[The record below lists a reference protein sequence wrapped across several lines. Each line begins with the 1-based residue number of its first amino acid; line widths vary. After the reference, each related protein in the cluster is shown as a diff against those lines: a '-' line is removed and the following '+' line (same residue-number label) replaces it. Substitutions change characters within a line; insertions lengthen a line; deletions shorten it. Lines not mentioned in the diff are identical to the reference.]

1 MSKNQYTLLVFS
13 IIGILLLIPGYGVH
27 FFEQIWNFPGNLFS
41 DDFKESFPLA
51 TIPLMV
57 ISLLGTGMYMTFKL
71 GFPQL
76 TRIIHGIKVTRGD
89 YDSTE
94 DEGDL
99 NHFKALSTALAATVG
114 IGNIAGVAI
123 AIQIGGPGALFWM
136 WISAIV
142 GMATKFFTCSLG
154 IMYRGYDSD
163 NVLQGGPMYVI
174 EQGMGKKFKF
184 LSYWFSIAGLVGCLS
199 LLQANQLTQIMSDY
213 VAKSFEIEKSFNLNL
228 TIGIVIALIVSL
240 VIFGGLSR
248 IAEVASKIVPFM
260 VIIYLLSGLFIVLSN
275 ATLIPSIFSNI
286 FSSAFNGSSVAGGFA
301 GTAIVISQGFRRA
314 AFSNEAGM
322 GTEVMAIGAS
332 KNNQP
337 IKSGLVAMIGPLI
350 DTIIVCTITGLVIL
364 LSSEWIEGSYSGVS
378 LTQKSFSNYLGLAGD
393 YILIFSVATFTLST
407 MFGYSYYGCKCASYL
422 FGTNSKFYYRIFYI
436 LTLVIGSVLSLDLAV
451 NIVDA
456 MFALMAFPTMI
467 SALYL
472 APNIKKEANRYF
484 ASIKDN

>member
-1 MSKNQYTLLVFS
+1 MEIINNFFAELSNFLWGNFGVANLVIGGGVFFLIYSKLTPFRYFKHAFE
-13 IIGILLLIPGYGVH
+13 ILLGKH
-27 FFEQIWNFPGNLFS
+27 
-41 DDFKESFPLA
+41 DDP
-51 TIPLMV
+51 
-57 ISLLGTGMYMTFKL
+57 
-71 GFPQL
+71 
-76 TRIIHGIKVTRGD
+76 D
-89 YDSTE
+89 
-94 DEGDL
+94 DEGQIS
-99 NHFKALSTALAATVG
+99 HFQALSTALSSTVG
-114 IGNIAGVAI
+114 IGNIAGVAV
-123 AIQIGGPGALFWM
+123 AISLGGPGALFWM

-213 VAKSFEIEKSFNLNL
+213 VVKSFEIEQTFNLNL

-248 IAEVASKIVPFM
+248 IAGVASKIVPFM

-422 FGTNSKFYYRIFYI
+422 FGAYSKFHYRIFYV
-436 LTLVIGSVLSLDLAV
+436 LTLILGSVLSLDLAV

>member
-1 MSKNQYTLLVFS
+1 MDIINNFFAELSNFLWGNFGVANLV
-13 IIGILLLIPGYGVH
+13 IGGGVFFLIYSRLTPFRYFKHAFEILLGKH
-27 FFEQIWNFPGNLFS
+27 
-41 DDFKESFPLA
+41 DDP
-51 TIPLMV
+51 
-57 ISLLGTGMYMTFKL
+57 
-71 GFPQL
+71 
-76 TRIIHGIKVTRGD
+76 D
-89 YDSTE
+89 
-94 DEGDL
+94 DEGQIS
-99 NHFKALSTALAATVG
+99 HFQALSTALSSTVG
-114 IGNIAGVAI
+114 IGNIAGVAV
-123 AIQIGGPGALFWM
+123 AISLGGPGALFWM

-213 VAKSFEIEKSFNLNL
+213 VVKSFDIEQSFNLNL
-228 TIGIVIALIVSL
+228 IIGIIIAILVSS

-260 VIIYLLSGLFIVLSN
+260 VMVYLLSGLFIVLSN
-275 ATLIPSIFSNI
+275 ASSIPAIFSNI
-286 FSSAFNGSSVAGGFA
+286 FTSAFNGSSVAGGFA

-364 LSSEWIEGSYSGVS
+364 LSSEWIEGTYSGVS

-422 FGTNSKFYYRIFYI
+422 FGANSKFYYRIFYV
-436 LTLVIGSVLSLDLAV
+436 LTLVLGSVLSLDLAV

-484 ASIKDN
+484 ASIKNS

>member
-1 MSKNQYTLLVFS
+1 MDIINNFFAELSNFLWGNFGVANLVIGGGIFF
-13 IIGILLLIPGYGVH
+13 IIYSRLTPFRYFKHAFEILLGKH
-27 FFEQIWNFPGNLFS
+27 
-41 DDFKESFPLA
+41 DDPN
-51 TIPLMV
+51 
-57 ISLLGTGMYMTFKL
+57 
-71 GFPQL
+71 
-76 TRIIHGIKVTRGD
+76 
-89 YDSTE
+89 
-94 DEGDL
+94 DEGQIS
-99 NHFKALSTALAATVG
+99 HFQALSTALSSTVG
-114 IGNIAGVAI
+114 IGNIAGVAV
-123 AIQIGGPGALFWM
+123 AISLGGPGALFWM

-154 IMYRGYDSD
+154 IMYRGYDSE

-174 EQGMGKKFKF
+174 ENGMGKKFKF

-213 VAKSFEIEKSFNLNL
+213 VVKSFDIEQSFNLNL
-228 TIGIVIALIVSL
+228 MIGIIIAILVSS

-260 VIIYLLSGLFIVLSN
+260 VIVYLLSGLLIVLSN
-275 ATLIPSIFSNI
+275 ASSIPAIFSNI

-364 LSSEWIEGSYSGVS
+364 LSSEWIEGTYSGVS
-378 LTQKSFSNYLGLAGD
+378 LTQKSFSNYLGLVGD

-422 FGTNSKFYYRIFYI
+422 FGANSKFYYRIFYV
-436 LTLVIGSVLSLDLAV
+436 LTLVLGSVLSLDLAV

>member
-1 MSKNQYTLLVFS
+1 MDIINNFFAELSNFLWGNFGVANLVIGGGVFFLIYSKLTPFRYFKHAFE
-13 IIGILLLIPGYGVH
+13 ILLGKH
-27 FFEQIWNFPGNLFS
+27 
-41 DDFKESFPLA
+41 DDP
-51 TIPLMV
+51 
-57 ISLLGTGMYMTFKL
+57 
-71 GFPQL
+71 
-76 TRIIHGIKVTRGD
+76 D
-89 YDSTE
+89 
-94 DEGDL
+94 DEGQIS
-99 NHFKALSTALAATVG
+99 HFQALSTALSSTVG
-114 IGNIAGVAI
+114 IGNIAGVAV
-123 AIQIGGPGALFWM
+123 AISLGGPGALFWM

-174 EQGMGKKFKF
+174 EQGMGKNFKF

-213 VAKSFEIEKSFNLNL
+213 VVKSFDIEQSFNLNL
-228 TIGIVIALIVSL
+228 IIGIIIAMLVSS

-260 VIIYLLSGLFIVLSN
+260 VMVYLLSGLFIVLSN
-275 ATLIPSIFSNI
+275 ASSIPAIFSNI
-286 FSSAFNGSSVAGGFA
+286 FTSAFNGSSVAGGFA

-364 LSSEWIEGSYSGVS
+364 LSSEWIEGTYSGVS

-422 FGTNSKFYYRIFYI
+422 FGANSKFYYRIFYV
-436 LTLVIGSVLSLDLAV
+436 LTLVVGSVLSLDLAV

-472 APNIKKEANRYF
+472 APNIKKEANKYF
-484 ASIKDN
+484 ASIENN

>member
-1 MSKNQYTLLVFS
+1 MDIINNFFAELSNFLWGNFGVANLV
-13 IIGILLLIPGYGVH
+13 IGGGVFFLIYSRLTPFRYFKHAFEILLGKH
-27 FFEQIWNFPGNLFS
+27 
-41 DDFKESFPLA
+41 DDP
-51 TIPLMV
+51 
-57 ISLLGTGMYMTFKL
+57 
-71 GFPQL
+71 
-76 TRIIHGIKVTRGD
+76 D
-89 YDSTE
+89 
-94 DEGDL
+94 DEGQIS
-99 NHFKALSTALAATVG
+99 HFQALSTALSSTVG
-114 IGNIAGVAI
+114 IGNIAGVAV
-123 AIQIGGPGALFWM
+123 AISLGGPGALFWM

-174 EQGMGKKFKF
+174 EQGMGKNFKF

-213 VAKSFEIEKSFNLNL
+213 VVKSFNVEQSFNLNL
-228 TIGIVIALIVSL
+228 MIGIIIAILVSS

-260 VIIYLLSGLFIVLSN
+260 VMVYLLSGLFIVLSN
-275 ATLIPSIFSNI
+275 ASSIPAIFSNI
-286 FSSAFNGSSVAGGFA
+286 FTSAFNGSSVAGGFA

-364 LSSEWIEGSYSGVS
+364 LSSEWIEGTYSGVS

-422 FGTNSKFYYRIFYI
+422 FGANSKFYYRIFYV
-436 LTLVIGSVLSLDLAV
+436 LTLVLGSVLSLDLAV

-472 APNIKKEANRYF
+472 APNIKKEANKYF
-484 ASIKDN
+484 ASIEDNK

>member
-1 MSKNQYTLLVFS
+1 MDIINNFFAELSNFLWGNFGVANLV
-13 IIGILLLIPGYGVH
+13 IGGGVFFLIYSRLTPFRYFKHAFEILLGKH
-27 FFEQIWNFPGNLFS
+27 
-41 DDFKESFPLA
+41 DDP
-51 TIPLMV
+51 
-57 ISLLGTGMYMTFKL
+57 
-71 GFPQL
+71 
-76 TRIIHGIKVTRGD
+76 D
-89 YDSTE
+89 
-94 DEGDL
+94 DEGQIS
-99 NHFKALSTALAATVG
+99 HFQALSTALSSTVG
-114 IGNIAGVAI
+114 IGNIAGVAV
-123 AIQIGGPGALFWM
+123 AISLGGPGALFWM

-213 VAKSFEIEKSFNLNL
+213 VVKSFDIEQSFNLNL
-228 TIGIVIALIVSL
+228 IIGIIIAILVSS

-260 VIIYLLSGLFIVLSN
+260 VMVYLLSGLFIVLSN
-275 ATLIPSIFSNI
+275 ASSIPAIFSNI

-422 FGTNSKFYYRIFYI
+422 FGASSKFYYRIFYV
-436 LTLVIGSVLSLDLAV
+436 LTLVLGSVLSLDLAV

-484 ASIKDN
+484 ASIKNS

>member
-1 MSKNQYTLLVFS
+1 MDIINNFFAELSNFLWGNFGVANLVIGGGVFFLIYSKLTPFRYFKHAFE
-13 IIGILLLIPGYGVH
+13 ILLGKH
-27 FFEQIWNFPGNLFS
+27 
-41 DDFKESFPLA
+41 DDP
-51 TIPLMV
+51 
-57 ISLLGTGMYMTFKL
+57 
-71 GFPQL
+71 
-76 TRIIHGIKVTRGD
+76 D
-89 YDSTE
+89 
-94 DEGDL
+94 DEGQIS
-99 NHFKALSTALAATVG
+99 HFQALSTALSSTVG
-114 IGNIAGVAI
+114 IGNIAGVAV
-123 AIQIGGPGALFWM
+123 AISLGGPGALFWM

-174 EQGMGKKFKF
+174 EQGMGKNFKF

-213 VAKSFEIEKSFNLNL
+213 VVKSFDIEQSFNLNL
-228 TIGIVIALIVSL
+228 IIGIIIAMLVSS

-260 VIIYLLSGLFIVLSN
+260 VMVYLLSGLFIVLSN
-275 ATLIPSIFSNI
+275 ASSIPAIFSNI
-286 FSSAFNGSSVAGGFA
+286 FTSAFNGSSVAGGFA

-364 LSSEWIEGSYSGVS
+364 LSSEWIEGTYSGVS

-422 FGTNSKFYYRIFYI
+422 FGANSKFYYRIFYV
-436 LTLVIGSVLSLDLAV
+436 LTLVLGSVLSLDLAV

-472 APNIKKEANRYF
+472 APNIKKEANKYF
-484 ASIKDN
+484 ASIEDNK

>member
-1 MSKNQYTLLVFS
+1 MEIINNFFAELSNFLWGNFGVANLV
-13 IIGILLLIPGYGVH
+13 IGGGGFFLVYSRLTPFRYIKHAFEILLGKH
-27 FFEQIWNFPGNLFS
+27 
-41 DDFKESFPLA
+41 DDP
-51 TIPLMV
+51 
-57 ISLLGTGMYMTFKL
+57 
-71 GFPQL
+71 
-76 TRIIHGIKVTRGD
+76 D
-89 YDSTE
+89 
-94 DEGDL
+94 DEGQIS
-99 NHFKALSTALAATVG
+99 HFQALSTALSSTVG
-114 IGNIAGVAI
+114 IGNIAGVAV
-123 AIQIGGPGALFWM
+123 AISLGGPGALFWM

-213 VAKSFEIEKSFNLNL
+213 VVKSFEIKQTFNLNL

-248 IAEVASKIVPFM
+248 IADVASKIVPFM

-364 LSSEWIEGSYSGVS
+364 LSSDWIEGTYSGVS

-422 FGTNSKFYYRIFYI
+422 FGTNSKFYYRIFYV
-436 LTLVIGSVLSLDLAV
+436 LTLILGSVLSLDLAV

-472 APNIKKEANRYF
+472 APNIKKEANSYF

>member
-1 MSKNQYTLLVFS
+1 MDIINNFFAELSNFLWGNFGVANLV
-13 IIGILLLIPGYGVH
+13 IGGGVFFLIYSRLTPFRYFKHAFEILLGKHDDPDDVGQISH
-27 FFEQIWNFPGNLFS
+27 FQ
-41 DDFKESFPLA
+41 
-51 TIPLMV
+51 
-57 ISLLGTGMYMTFKL
+57 
-71 GFPQL
+71 
-76 TRIIHGIKVTRGD
+76 
-89 YDSTE
+89 
-94 DEGDL
+94 
-99 NHFKALSTALAATVG
+99 ALSTALSSTVG
-114 IGNIAGVAI
+114 IGNIAGVAV
-123 AIQIGGPGALFWM
+123 AISLGGPGALFWM

-163 NVLQGGPMYVI
+163 KVLQGGPMYVI

-213 VAKSFEIEKSFNLNL
+213 VVKSFNVEQSFNLNL
-228 TIGIVIALIVSL
+228 MIGIIIAILVSS

-260 VIIYLLSGLFIVLSN
+260 VIVYLLSGLFIVLSN
-275 ATLIPSIFSNI
+275 ASSIPAIFSNI
-286 FSSAFNGSSVAGGFA
+286 FTSAFNGSSVAGGFA

-364 LSSEWIEGSYSGVS
+364 LSSEWIEGTYSGVS

-393 YILIFSVATFTLST
+393 YILIFSVVTFTLST

-422 FGTNSKFYYRIFYI
+422 FGANSKFYYRIFYV
-436 LTLVIGSVLSLDLAV
+436 LTLVLGSVLSLDLAV

-484 ASIKDN
+484 ASRKNN

>member
-1 MSKNQYTLLVFS
+1 MDIINNFFAELSNFLWGNFGVANLV
-13 IIGILLLIPGYGVH
+13 IGGGVFFLIYSRLTPFRYFKHAFEILLGKH
-27 FFEQIWNFPGNLFS
+27 
-41 DDFKESFPLA
+41 DDP
-51 TIPLMV
+51 
-57 ISLLGTGMYMTFKL
+57 
-71 GFPQL
+71 
-76 TRIIHGIKVTRGD
+76 D
-89 YDSTE
+89 
-94 DEGDL
+94 DEGQIS
-99 NHFKALSTALAATVG
+99 HFQALSTALSSTVG
-114 IGNIAGVAI
+114 IGNIAGVAV
-123 AIQIGGPGALFWM
+123 AISLGGPGALFWM

-174 EQGMGKKFKF
+174 EHGMGKKFKF

-213 VAKSFEIEKSFNLNL
+213 VVKSFDIEQSFNLNL
-228 TIGIVIALIVSL
+228 MIGIIIAILVSS

-260 VIIYLLSGLFIVLSN
+260 VMVYLLSGLFIVLSN
-275 ATLIPSIFSNI
+275 ASSIPAIFSNI

-364 LSSEWIEGSYSGVS
+364 LSSEWIEGTYSGVS

-422 FGTNSKFYYRIFYI
+422 FGANSKFYYRIFYV
-436 LTLVIGSVLSLDLAV
+436 LTLVLGSVLSLDLAV

-472 APNIKKEANRYF
+472 APNIKKEAN
-484 ASIKDN
+484 K

>member
-1 MSKNQYTLLVFS
+1 MDIINNFFAELSNFLWGNFGVANLV
-13 IIGILLLIPGYGVH
+13 IGGGVFFLIYSRLTPFRYFKHAFEILLGKH
-27 FFEQIWNFPGNLFS
+27 
-41 DDFKESFPLA
+41 DDP
-51 TIPLMV
+51 
-57 ISLLGTGMYMTFKL
+57 
-71 GFPQL
+71 
-76 TRIIHGIKVTRGD
+76 D
-89 YDSTE
+89 
-94 DEGDL
+94 DEGQIS
-99 NHFKALSTALAATVG
+99 HFQALSTALSSTVG
-114 IGNIAGVAI
+114 IGNIAGVAV
-123 AIQIGGPGALFWM
+123 AISLGGPGALFWM

-213 VAKSFEIEKSFNLNL
+213 VVKSFDIEQSFNLNL
-228 TIGIVIALIVSL
+228 IIGIIIAILVSS

-260 VIIYLLSGLFIVLSN
+260 VMVYLLSGLFIVLSN
-275 ATLIPSIFSNI
+275 ASSIPAIFSNI

-364 LSSEWIEGSYSGVS
+364 LSSEWIEGTYSGVS

-422 FGTNSKFYYRIFYI
+422 FGANSKFYYRIFYV
-436 LTLVIGSVLSLDLAV
+436 LTLVLGSVLSLDLAV

-472 APNIKKEANRYF
+472 APNIKKEADRYF

>member
-1 MSKNQYTLLVFS
+1 MDIINNFFAELSNFLWGNFGVANLV
-13 IIGILLLIPGYGVH
+13 IGGGVFFLIYSRLTPFRYFKHAFEILLGKH
-27 FFEQIWNFPGNLFS
+27 
-41 DDFKESFPLA
+41 DDP
-51 TIPLMV
+51 
-57 ISLLGTGMYMTFKL
+57 
-71 GFPQL
+71 
-76 TRIIHGIKVTRGD
+76 D
-89 YDSTE
+89 
-94 DEGDL
+94 DEGQIS
-99 NHFKALSTALAATVG
+99 HFQALSTALSSTVG
-114 IGNIAGVAI
+114 IGNIAGVAV
-123 AIQIGGPGALFWM
+123 AISLGGPGALFWM

-213 VAKSFEIEKSFNLNL
+213 VVKSFDIEQSFNLNL
-228 TIGIVIALIVSL
+228 IIGIIIAILVSS

-260 VIIYLLSGLFIVLSN
+260 VMVYLLSGLFIVLSN
-275 ATLIPSIFSNI
+275 ASSIPAIFSNI

-364 LSSEWIEGSYSGVS
+364 LSSEWIEGTYSGVS

-422 FGTNSKFYYRIFYI
+422 FGANSKFYYRIFYV
-436 LTLVIGSVLSLDLAV
+436 LTLVLGSVLSLDLAV

-484 ASIKDN
+484 ALIKDN

>member
-1 MSKNQYTLLVFS
+1 MDIINNFFAELSNFLWGNFGVANLV
-13 IIGILLLIPGYGVH
+13 IGGGVFFLIYSRLTPFRYFKHAFEILLGKH
-27 FFEQIWNFPGNLFS
+27 
-41 DDFKESFPLA
+41 DDP
-51 TIPLMV
+51 
-57 ISLLGTGMYMTFKL
+57 
-71 GFPQL
+71 
-76 TRIIHGIKVTRGD
+76 D
-89 YDSTE
+89 
-94 DEGDL
+94 DEGQIS
-99 NHFKALSTALAATVG
+99 HFQALSTALSSTVG
-114 IGNIAGVAI
+114 IGNIAGVAV
-123 AIQIGGPGALFWM
+123 AISLGGPGALFWM

-213 VAKSFEIEKSFNLNL
+213 VVKSFDIEQSFNLNL
-228 TIGIVIALIVSL
+228 IIGIIIAILVSS

-260 VIIYLLSGLFIVLSN
+260 VMVYLLSGLFIVLSN
-275 ATLIPSIFSNI
+275 ASSIPAIISNI

-364 LSSEWIEGSYSGVS
+364 LSSEWIEGTYSGVS

-422 FGTNSKFYYRIFYI
+422 FGANSKFYYRIFYV
-436 LTLVIGSVLSLDLAV
+436 LTLVLGSVLSLDLAV

-472 APNIKKEANRYF
+472 APNIKKEADRYF

>member
-1 MSKNQYTLLVFS
+1 MDIINNFFAELSNFLWGNFGVANLV
-13 IIGILLLIPGYGVH
+13 IGGGVFFLVYSRLTPFRYFKHAFEILLGKHDNPDDKGQISH
-27 FFEQIWNFPGNLFS
+27 FQ
-41 DDFKESFPLA
+41 
-51 TIPLMV
+51 
-57 ISLLGTGMYMTFKL
+57 
-71 GFPQL
+71 
-76 TRIIHGIKVTRGD
+76 
-89 YDSTE
+89 
-94 DEGDL
+94 
-99 NHFKALSTALAATVG
+99 ALSTALSSTVG
-114 IGNIAGVAI
+114 IGNIAGVAV
-123 AIQIGGPGALFWM
+123 AISLGGPGALFWM

-142 GMATKFFTCSLG
+142 GMTTKFFTCSLG

-213 VAKSFEIEKSFNLNL
+213 IVKSFDIEQSFNLNL
-228 TIGIVIALIVSL
+228 IIGIIIAILVSS

-260 VIIYLLSGLFIVLSN
+260 VMVYLLSGLFIVLSN
-275 ATLIPSIFSNI
+275 ASLIPAIFSNI
-286 FSSAFNGSSVAGGFA
+286 FTSAFNGSSVAGGFA

-364 LSSEWIEGSYSGVS
+364 LSSEWIEGKYSGVS

-422 FGTNSKFYYRIFYI
+422 FGANSKFYYRVFYV
-436 LTLVIGSVLSLDLAV
+436 LTLVLGSVLSLDLAV

-472 APNIKKEANRYF
+472 APNIKKEANKYF
-484 ASIKDN
+484 ASIKEN

>member
-1 MSKNQYTLLVFS
+1 MDIINNFFAELSNFLWGNFGVANLV
-13 IIGILLLIPGYGVH
+13 IGGGVFFLIYSRLSPFRYFKHAFEILLGKHDDPDDKGQISH
-27 FFEQIWNFPGNLFS
+27 FQ
-41 DDFKESFPLA
+41 
-51 TIPLMV
+51 
-57 ISLLGTGMYMTFKL
+57 
-71 GFPQL
+71 
-76 TRIIHGIKVTRGD
+76 
-89 YDSTE
+89 
-94 DEGDL
+94 
-99 NHFKALSTALAATVG
+99 ALSTALSSTVG
-114 IGNIAGVAI
+114 IGNIAGVAV
-123 AIQIGGPGALFWM
+123 AISLGGPGALFWM
-136 WISAIV
+136 WVSAIV

-184 LSYWFSIAGLVGCLS
+184 LSYWFSIAGLIGCLS

-213 VAKSFEIEKSFNLNL
+213 VVKSFDIEQSFNLNL
-228 TIGIVIALIVSL
+228 MIGIIIAILVSS

-260 VIIYLLSGLFIVLSN
+260 VIVYLLSGLFIVLSN
-275 ATLIPSIFSNI
+275 ASSIPAIFSNI
-286 FSSAFNGSSVAGGFA
+286 FTSAFNGSSVAGGFA

-364 LSSEWIEGSYSGVS
+364 LSNEWIERTYSGVS

-422 FGTNSKFYYRIFYI
+422 FGANSKFYYRIFYV
-436 LTLVIGSVLSLDLAV
+436 LTLVLGSVLSLDLAV

-484 ASIKDN
+484 ASRKNN

>member
-1 MSKNQYTLLVFS
+1 MDIINNFFADLSNFLWGNFGVANLVIGGGIFFLIYSKLTPFRYFKHAFE
-13 IIGILLLIPGYGVH
+13 ILLGKHDNP
-27 FFEQIWNFPGNLFS
+27 
-41 DDFKESFPLA
+41 D
-51 TIPLMV
+51 
-57 ISLLGTGMYMTFKL
+57 
-71 GFPQL
+71 
-76 TRIIHGIKVTRGD
+76 
-89 YDSTE
+89 
-94 DEGDL
+94 DEGQIS
-99 NHFKALSTALAATVG
+99 HFQALSTALSSTVG
-114 IGNIAGVAI
+114 IGNIAGVAV
-123 AIQIGGPGALFWM
+123 AISLGGPGALFWM

-154 IMYRGYDSD
+154 IMYRGYDSE

-174 EQGMGKKFKF
+174 EHGMGKKFKF

-213 VAKSFEIEKSFNLNL
+213 VVKSTSLEQSFNLNL
-228 TIGIVIALIVSL
+228 YIGVIIAVIVSL

-248 IAEVASKIVPFM
+248 IAEVASRIVPFM
-260 VIIYLLSGLFIVLSN
+260 VIVYLLSGLFIVISNLS
-275 ATLIPSIFSNI
+275 LIPSIFLNI
-286 FSSAFNGSSVAGGFA
+286 ISSAFNGSSVAGGFA

-350 DTIIVCTITGLVIL
+350 DTLIVCTITGLVIL
-364 LSSEWIEGSYSGVS
+364 LSSDWIEGTYTGVS
-378 LTQKSFSNYLGLAGD
+378 LTQKSFSNYLGSVGD

-422 FGTNSKFYYRIFYI
+422 FGTKSKFYYRVFYV
-436 LTLVIGSVLSLDLAV
+436 LTLILGSVLSLDLAV

-472 APNIKKEANRYF
+472 APKIKKEANRYF
-484 ASIKDN
+484 ATLKG

>member
-1 MSKNQYTLLVFS
+1 MDIINNFFAELSNFLWGNFGVANLV
-13 IIGILLLIPGYGVH
+13 IGGGVFFLIYSRLTPFRYFKHAFEILLGKH
-27 FFEQIWNFPGNLFS
+27 
-41 DDFKESFPLA
+41 DDP
-51 TIPLMV
+51 
-57 ISLLGTGMYMTFKL
+57 
-71 GFPQL
+71 
-76 TRIIHGIKVTRGD
+76 D
-89 YDSTE
+89 
-94 DEGDL
+94 DEGQIS
-99 NHFKALSTALAATVG
+99 HFQALSTALSSTVG
-114 IGNIAGVAI
+114 IGNIAGVAV
-123 AIQIGGPGALFWM
+123 AISLGGPGALFWM

-213 VAKSFEIEKSFNLNL
+213 VVKSFDIEQSFNLNL
-228 TIGIVIALIVSL
+228 IIGIIVAILVSS

-260 VIIYLLSGLFIVLSN
+260 VMVYLLSGLFIVLSN
-275 ATLIPSIFSNI
+275 ASSIPAIFSNI

-364 LSSEWIEGSYSGVS
+364 LSSEWIEGTYSGVS

-422 FGTNSKFYYRIFYI
+422 FGANSKFYYRIFYV
-436 LTLVIGSVLSLDLAV
+436 LTLVLGSVLSLDLAV

-472 APNIKKEANRYF
+472 APNIKKEANKYF
-484 ASIKDN
+484 ASIKEN

>member
-1 MSKNQYTLLVFS
+1 MDIINNFFAELSNFLWGNFGVANLVIGGGVFFLIYSKLTPFRYFKHAFE
-13 IIGILLLIPGYGVH
+13 ILLGKH
-27 FFEQIWNFPGNLFS
+27 
-41 DDFKESFPLA
+41 DDP
-51 TIPLMV
+51 
-57 ISLLGTGMYMTFKL
+57 
-71 GFPQL
+71 
-76 TRIIHGIKVTRGD
+76 D
-89 YDSTE
+89 
-94 DEGDL
+94 DEGQIS
-99 NHFKALSTALAATVG
+99 HFQALSTALSSTVG
-114 IGNIAGVAI
+114 IGNIAGVAV
-123 AIQIGGPGALFWM
+123 AISLGGPGALFWM

-174 EQGMGKKFKF
+174 EQGMGKNFKF

-213 VAKSFEIEKSFNLNL
+213 VVKSFEIEQSFNLNL
-228 TIGIVIALIVSL
+228 IIGIIIAILVSS

-260 VIIYLLSGLFIVLSN
+260 VMVYLLSGLFIVLSN
-275 ATLIPSIFSNI
+275 ASSIPAIFSNI
-286 FSSAFNGSSVAGGFA
+286 FTSAFNGSSVAGGFA

-364 LSSEWIEGSYSGVS
+364 LSNEWIEGTYSGVS

-422 FGTNSKFYYRIFYI
+422 FGANSKFYYRIFYV
-436 LTLVIGSVLSLDLAV
+436 LTLVVGSVLSLDLAV

-472 APNIKKEANRYF
+472 APNINKEANKYF
-484 ASIKDN
+484 ASIEDNK

>member
-1 MSKNQYTLLVFS
+1 MEIINNFFAELSNFLWGNFGVANLV
-13 IIGILLLIPGYGVH
+13 IGGGVFFLVYSRLTPFRYFKHAFEILLGKH
-27 FFEQIWNFPGNLFS
+27 
-41 DDFKESFPLA
+41 DDP
-51 TIPLMV
+51 
-57 ISLLGTGMYMTFKL
+57 
-71 GFPQL
+71 
-76 TRIIHGIKVTRGD
+76 D
-89 YDSTE
+89 
-94 DEGDL
+94 DEGQIS
-99 NHFKALSTALAATVG
+99 HFQALSTALSSTVG
-114 IGNIAGVAI
+114 IGNIAGVAV
-123 AIQIGGPGALFWM
+123 AISLGGPGALFWM

-213 VAKSFEIEKSFNLNL
+213 VVKSFNFEQSFNLNL
-228 TIGIVIALIVSL
+228 IIGIIIAILVSS

-260 VIIYLLSGLFIVLSN
+260 VMVYLLSGLFIVLSN
-275 ATLIPSIFSNI
+275 ASSIPAIFSNI

-364 LSSEWIEGSYSGVS
+364 LSSEWIEGTFSGVS

-422 FGTNSKFYYRIFYI
+422 FGTNSKFYYRIFYV
-436 LTLVIGSVLSLDLAV
+436 LTLVLGSVLSLDLAV

-472 APNIKKEANRYF
+472 APNIKREANRYF

>member
-1 MSKNQYTLLVFS
+1 MEIINNFFAELSNFLWGNFGVANLV
-13 IIGILLLIPGYGVH
+13 IGGGVFFLIYSRLTPFRYFKHAFEILLGKH
-27 FFEQIWNFPGNLFS
+27 
-41 DDFKESFPLA
+41 DDP
-51 TIPLMV
+51 
-57 ISLLGTGMYMTFKL
+57 
-71 GFPQL
+71 
-76 TRIIHGIKVTRGD
+76 D
-89 YDSTE
+89 
-94 DEGDL
+94 DEGQIS
-99 NHFKALSTALAATVG
+99 HFQALSTALSSTVG
-114 IGNIAGVAI
+114 IGNIAGVAV
-123 AIQIGGPGALFWM
+123 AISLGGPGALFWM

-422 FGTNSKFYYRIFYI
+422 FGTNSKFYYRIFYV
-436 LTLVIGSVLSLDLAV
+436 LTLVLGSVLSLDLAV

-484 ASIKDN
+484 ASIKEN

>member
-1 MSKNQYTLLVFS
+1 MEIINNFFAELSNFLWGNFGVANLVIGGGVFFLIYSKLTPFRYFKHAFE
-13 IIGILLLIPGYGVH
+13 ILLGKH
-27 FFEQIWNFPGNLFS
+27 
-41 DDFKESFPLA
+41 DDP
-51 TIPLMV
+51 
-57 ISLLGTGMYMTFKL
+57 
-71 GFPQL
+71 
-76 TRIIHGIKVTRGD
+76 D
-89 YDSTE
+89 
-94 DEGDL
+94 DEGQIS
-99 NHFKALSTALAATVG
+99 HFQALSTALSSTVG
-114 IGNIAGVAI
+114 IGNIAGVAV
-123 AIQIGGPGALFWM
+123 AISFGGPGALFWM

-213 VAKSFEIEKSFNLNL
+213 VAKSFEIEQSFNLNL

-364 LSSEWIEGSYSGVS
+364 LSSEWIEGTYSGVS

-422 FGTNSKFYYRIFYI
+422 FGANSKFYYRIFYI
-436 LTLVIGSVLSLDLAV
+436 LTLVLGSVLSLDLAV

>member
-1 MSKNQYTLLVFS
+1 MEIINNFFAELSNFLWGNFGVANLV
-13 IIGILLLIPGYGVH
+13 IGGGVFFLIYSRLTPFRYFKHAFEILLGKH
-27 FFEQIWNFPGNLFS
+27 
-41 DDFKESFPLA
+41 DDP
-51 TIPLMV
+51 
-57 ISLLGTGMYMTFKL
+57 
-71 GFPQL
+71 
-76 TRIIHGIKVTRGD
+76 D
-89 YDSTE
+89 
-94 DEGDL
+94 DEGQIS
-99 NHFKALSTALAATVG
+99 HFQALSTALSSTVG
-114 IGNIAGVAI
+114 IGNIAGVAV
-123 AIQIGGPGALFWM
+123 AISLGGPGALFWM

-275 ATLIPSIFSNI
+275 ATLIPSIFLNI

-422 FGTNSKFYYRIFYI
+422 FGANSKFYYRIFYV
-436 LTLVIGSVLSLDLAV
+436 LTLVLGSVLSLDLAV

>member
-1 MSKNQYTLLVFS
+1 MDIINNFFAELSNFLWGNFVVANLV
-13 IIGILLLIPGYGVH
+13 IGGGVFFLIYSRLTPFRYFKHAFEILLGKHDDPDDVGQISH
-27 FFEQIWNFPGNLFS
+27 FQ
-41 DDFKESFPLA
+41 
-51 TIPLMV
+51 
-57 ISLLGTGMYMTFKL
+57 
-71 GFPQL
+71 
-76 TRIIHGIKVTRGD
+76 
-89 YDSTE
+89 
-94 DEGDL
+94 
-99 NHFKALSTALAATVG
+99 ALSTALSSTVG
-114 IGNIAGVAI
+114 IGNIAGVAV
-123 AIQIGGPGALFWM
+123 AISLGGPGALFWM

-213 VAKSFEIEKSFNLNL
+213 VVKSFNVEQSFNLNL
-228 TIGIVIALIVSL
+228 MIGIIIAILVSS

-260 VIIYLLSGLFIVLSN
+260 VIVYLLSGLFIVLSN
-275 ATLIPSIFSNI
+275 ASSIPAIFSNI
-286 FSSAFNGSSVAGGFA
+286 FTSAFNGSSVAGGFA

-364 LSSEWIEGSYSGVS
+364 LSSEWIEGTYSGVS

-422 FGTNSKFYYRIFYI
+422 FGANSKFYYRIFYV
-436 LTLVIGSVLSLDLAV
+436 LTLVLGSVLSLDLAV

-484 ASIKDN
+484 ASRKNN

>member
-1 MSKNQYTLLVFS
+1 MEIINNFFAELSNFLWGNFGVANLV
-13 IIGILLLIPGYGVH
+13 IGGGVFFLIYSRLTPFRYFKHAFEILLGKH
-27 FFEQIWNFPGNLFS
+27 
-41 DDFKESFPLA
+41 DDP
-51 TIPLMV
+51 
-57 ISLLGTGMYMTFKL
+57 
-71 GFPQL
+71 
-76 TRIIHGIKVTRGD
+76 D
-89 YDSTE
+89 
-94 DEGDL
+94 DEGQIS
-99 NHFKALSTALAATVG
+99 HFQALSTALSSTVG
-114 IGNIAGVAI
+114 IGNIAGVAV
-123 AIQIGGPGALFWM
+123 AISLGGPGALFWM

-213 VAKSFEIEKSFNLNL
+213 VAKSFEIEQSFNLNL

-436 LTLVIGSVLSLDLAV
+436 ITLVIGSVLSLDLAV

>member
-1 MSKNQYTLLVFS
+1 MDIINNFFAELSNFLWGNFGVANLV
-13 IIGILLLIPGYGVH
+13 IGGGVFFLIYSRLTPFRYFKHAFEILLGKH
-27 FFEQIWNFPGNLFS
+27 
-41 DDFKESFPLA
+41 DDP
-51 TIPLMV
+51 
-57 ISLLGTGMYMTFKL
+57 
-71 GFPQL
+71 
-76 TRIIHGIKVTRGD
+76 D
-89 YDSTE
+89 
-94 DEGDL
+94 DEGQIS
-99 NHFKALSTALAATVG
+99 HFQALSTALSSTVG
-114 IGNIAGVAI
+114 IGNIAGVAV
-123 AIQIGGPGALFWM
+123 AISLGGPGALFWM

-213 VAKSFEIEKSFNLNL
+213 VVKSFDIEQSFNLNL
-228 TIGIVIALIVSL
+228 MIGIIIAIIVSS

-260 VIIYLLSGLFIVLSN
+260 VIVYLLSGLFIVLSN
-275 ATLIPSIFSNI
+275 ASSIPAIFSII

-337 IKSGLVAMIGPLI
+337 IKSGLVAMVGPLI

-364 LSSEWIEGSYSGVS
+364 LSSEWIDGTYSGVS
-378 LTQKSFSNYLGLAGD
+378 LTQKSFSNYLGLVGD
-393 YILIFSVATFTLST
+393 YILIFSVSTFTLST

-422 FGTNSKFYYRIFYI
+422 FGANSKFYYRIFYV
-436 LTLVIGSVLSLDLAV
+436 LTLVLGSVLSLDLAV

-472 APNIKKEANRYF
+472 APNIKKEANKYF
-484 ASIKDN
+484 ASIADNQ

>member
-1 MSKNQYTLLVFS
+1 MDIINNFFADLSNFLWGNFGVANLVIGGGIFFLIYSKLTPFRYFKHAFE
-13 IIGILLLIPGYGVH
+13 ILLGKHDNP
-27 FFEQIWNFPGNLFS
+27 
-41 DDFKESFPLA
+41 D
-51 TIPLMV
+51 
-57 ISLLGTGMYMTFKL
+57 
-71 GFPQL
+71 
-76 TRIIHGIKVTRGD
+76 
-89 YDSTE
+89 
-94 DEGDL
+94 DEGQIS
-99 NHFKALSTALAATVG
+99 HFQALSTALSSTVG
-114 IGNIAGVAI
+114 IGNIAGVAV
-123 AIQIGGPGALFWM
+123 AISLGGPGALFWM

-154 IMYRGYDSD
+154 IMYRGYDSE

-174 EQGMGKKFKF
+174 EHGMGKKFKF

-213 VAKSFEIEKSFNLNL
+213 VVKSTALEQSFNLNL
-228 TIGIVIALIVSL
+228 YIGVIIAIVVSL

-248 IAEVASKIVPFM
+248 IAEVASRIVPFM
-260 VIIYLLSGLFIVLSN
+260 VIVYLLSGLFIVISNLS
-275 ATLIPSIFSNI
+275 LIPSIFLNI
-286 FSSAFNGSSVAGGFA
+286 ISSAFNGSSVAGGFA

-350 DTIIVCTITGLVIL
+350 DTLIVCTITGLVIL
-364 LSSEWIEGSYSGVS
+364 LSSDWIEGTYTGVS
-378 LTQKSFSNYLGLAGD
+378 LTQKSFSNYLGSVGD

-422 FGTNSKFYYRIFYI
+422 FGAKSKFYYRVFYV
-436 LTLVIGSVLSLDLAV
+436 LTLILGSVLSLDLAV

-472 APNIKKEANRYF
+472 APKIKKEANRYF
-484 ASIKDN
+484 ATLNG

>member
-1 MSKNQYTLLVFS
+1 MDIINNFFAELSNFLWGNFGVANLV
-13 IIGILLLIPGYGVH
+13 IGGGIFFLIYSRLTPFRYFKHAFEILLGKH
-27 FFEQIWNFPGNLFS
+27 
-41 DDFKESFPLA
+41 DDP
-51 TIPLMV
+51 
-57 ISLLGTGMYMTFKL
+57 
-71 GFPQL
+71 
-76 TRIIHGIKVTRGD
+76 D
-89 YDSTE
+89 
-94 DEGDL
+94 DEGQIS
-99 NHFKALSTALAATVG
+99 HFQALSTALSSTVG
-114 IGNIAGVAI
+114 IGNIAGVAV
-123 AIQIGGPGALFWM
+123 AISLGGPGALFWM
-136 WISAIV
+136 WISALV

-213 VAKSFEIEKSFNLNL
+213 VVKSFDIEQSFNLNL
-228 TIGIVIALIVSL
+228 MIGIIIAILVSS

-260 VIIYLLSGLFIVLSN
+260 VIVYLLSGLFIVLSN
-275 ATLIPSIFSNI
+275 ASSIPAIFSNI

-364 LSSEWIEGSYSGVS
+364 LSSEWIEGTYSGVS
-378 LTQKSFSNYLGLAGD
+378 LTQKSFSNYLGLVGD
-393 YILIFSVATFTLST
+393 YVLIFSVATFTLST

-422 FGTNSKFYYRIFYI
+422 FGTNSKFYYRIFYV
-436 LTLVIGSVLSLDLAV
+436 LTLVLGSVLSLDLAV

>member
-1 MSKNQYTLLVFS
+1 MDIINNFFAELSNFLWGNFGVANLV
-13 IIGILLLIPGYGVH
+13 IGGGVFFLIYSRLTPFRYFKHAFEILLGKHDNP
-27 FFEQIWNFPGNLFS
+27 N
-41 DDFKESFPLA
+41 
-51 TIPLMV
+51 
-57 ISLLGTGMYMTFKL
+57 
-71 GFPQL
+71 
-76 TRIIHGIKVTRGD
+76 
-89 YDSTE
+89 
-94 DEGDL
+94 DEGQIS
-99 NHFKALSTALAATVG
+99 HFQALSTALSSTVG
-114 IGNIAGVAI
+114 IGNIAGVAV
-123 AIQIGGPGALFWM
+123 AISLGGPGALFWM

-213 VAKSFEIEKSFNLNL
+213 VVKSFDIEQSFNLNL
-228 TIGIVIALIVSL
+228 MIGIIIAILVSS

-260 VIIYLLSGLFIVLSN
+260 VIVYLLSGLFIVLSN
-275 ATLIPSIFSNI
+275 ASSIPAIFSNI

-364 LSSEWIEGSYSGVS
+364 LSSEWIEGTYSGVS
-378 LTQKSFSNYLGLAGD
+378 LTQKSFSNYLGLVGD
-393 YILIFSVATFTLST
+393 YVLIFSVATFTLST

-422 FGTNSKFYYRIFYI
+422 FGTNSKFYYRIFYV

-472 APNIKKEANRYF
+472 APRIKIESEKYF
-484 ASIKDN
+484 RSIECG